1 MDSASVLVIGGGIGG
16 LTAAIALRQKGFDV
30 TVIEKDPDWAV
41 YGVGILQQANVVR
54 AMAQLGLLE
63 DYVGAGF
70 GFDAVELFAPTG
82 QHLATIPSPRLL
94 GNFPPNIGI
103 GRRALHKVLGD
114 RTLGAGATV
123 RLGITAD
130 RLDDDGTGVSVQFSD
145 GSTGR
150 FDVVIGADGLYSKTR
165 SQVFPEA
172 PTPQFTGQSVWRYN
186 FPRSPEIVNLH
197 TYVGPRGIGLAPLS
211 QSLMYL
217 FVTTPE
223 PGNPRFD
230 RVGLAATLRARMA
243 NPPPALTALVEQIT
257 VDEDV
262 VYKPLEW
269 LFIEGD
275 WHRGRV
281 VLLGDAVHAT
291 TPHLGQGAGM
301 AIEDSVVLAEELAR
315 ADTPDQAFR
324 AYHAR
329 RFARCKYLVETSLAV
344 CYSQLGTGPQLDHAQ
359 VTRDMF
365 ALTAQPI

>member
-1 MDSASVLVIGGGIGG
+1 MVSASVLVIGGGIGG
-16 LTAAIALRQKGFDV
+16 LTAAIALRQQGFAVD
-30 TVIEKDPDWAV
+30 VIEKDPDWAV

-54 AMAQLGLLE
+54 AMAQLGLFE

-82 QHLATIPSPRLL
+82 QHLATIRSPRVIE
-94 GNFPPNIGI
+94 NYPPNIGI

-114 RTLGAGATV
+114 RTLAAGATV
-123 RLGITAD
+123 RLGLTAE
-130 RLDDDGTGVSVQFSD
+130 RLDDDGAGVTVQFSD

-150 FDVVIGADGLYSKTR
+150 YGVVIGADGLYSRTR
-165 SQVFPEA
+165 EQIFPDA
-172 PTPQFTGQSVWRYN
+172 PKPEFTGQSVWRYN
-186 FPRSPEIVNLH
+186 FPRLPEIVNLH
-197 TYVGPRGIGLAPLS
+197 NYVGQRGIGLAPLS
-211 QSLMYL
+211 QTLMYL
-217 FVTTPE
+217 FLTTPE
-223 PGNPRFD
+223 PGNPWFD
-230 RVGLAATLRARMA
+230 RAGLAALMRSRLA
-243 NPPPALTALVEQIT
+243 NPPPALAPLVEQIT
-257 VDEDV
+257 DDAEV

-269 LFIEGD
+269 LFLAGD

-315 ADTPDQAFR
+315 AATPEQAFR

-329 RFARCKYLVETSLAV
+329 RFARCRYVVEASRSI
-344 CYSQLGTGPQLDHAQ
+344 CYSQLGTGPQVDHAQ
-359 VTRDMF
+359 VTREML